1 MSIKTRIQKFL
12 VYSIHPQR
20 YTATVSGK
28 MLRGNFKIQSTLFV
42 NIRKQ
47 VQARSFNV
55 SLKYPLPSPGKRPST
70 CSHLTE
76 WIFSVAT
83 YD

>member
-12 VYSIHPQR
+12 LHYIYLQR
-20 YTATVSGK
+20 YTATGSDK
-28 MLRGNFKIQSTLFV
+28 MLGGNFKIQSAVFE
-42 NIRKQ
+42 NISKQ

-70 CSHLTE
+70 GNHLTE
-76 WIFSVAT
+76 WIFFR
-83 YD
+83 